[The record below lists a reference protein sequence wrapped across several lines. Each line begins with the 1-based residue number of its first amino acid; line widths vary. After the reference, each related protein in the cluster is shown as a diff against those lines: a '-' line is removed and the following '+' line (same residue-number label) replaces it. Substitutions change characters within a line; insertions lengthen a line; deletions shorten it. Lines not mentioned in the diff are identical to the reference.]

1 MKTKLY
7 SVQVDDQLA
16 REQMNLLEI
25 VNKLEAGLGQV
36 INYKNP
42 CLKLNC
48 NVRDGGEDCNSYR
61 QKTKSWAWT

>member
-42 CLKLNC
+42 CLKLN
-48 NVRDGGEDCNSYR
+48 
-61 QKTKSWAWT
+61 